1 MPSIALLSV
10 LKDQRS
16 VSHAHITVILNPI
29 FASPAAA
36 IFIFRTFI
44 FPRHA
49 PLLAWLVSSPFWIG
63 VVRGRCRLSWLAPAE
78 MKENN
83 EAHVH
88 REQSIT
94 LIGSHKSSFTIQTVP
109 YLTCTRSLTLHVHGA
124 SPPFMQLR

>member
-49 PLLAWLVSSPFWIG
+49 PLLACNKYEYYYQTTTIIVLQEDSESYFVSWLVG
-63 VVRGRCRLSWLAPAE
+63 
-78 MKENN
+78 
-83 EAHVH
+83 
-88 REQSIT
+88 QSRT
-94 LIGSHKSSFTIQTVP
+94 KSCFISI
-109 YLTCTRSLTLHVHGA
+109 
-124 SPPFMQLR
+124 